1 MNRFAKIVATLG
13 PSSSDEA
20 TLRALI
26 EAGMD
31 VARLNFS
38 HGTHEEHANRYK
50 ILRRLSEELGK
61 PVSILMDL
69 QGPKLRIGNLKTDFV
84 ELKSGDTVALSST
97 ENPKNL
103 REGTIFIPF
112 DVPNLHEALSLLVIT
127 SSWMMASLSSR
138 SSSWMAR
145 LSTPRSS
152 SEVNSNPI
160 KASTFPDQSWI
171 SLA

>member
-84 ELKSGDTVALSST
+84 ELESGDTVALSS
-97 ENPKNL
+97 
-103 REGTIFIPF
+103 
-112 DVPNLHEALSLLVIT
+112 
-127 SSWMMASLSSR
+127 
-138 SSSWMAR
+138 
-145 LSTPRSS
+145 
-152 SEVNSNPI
+152 SESP
-160 KASTFPDQSWI
+160 
-171 SLA
+171 